1 MKNPEA
7 SGFGIFYQAQ
17 DRSIQMTQPPSSKDP
32 ASEINL
38 QRAVFSQLLMGPSYI
53 EVAAVLLRDALKK
66 QYPTLD
72 LDPNTTVIGE
82 PAWDI
87 IDGEIVE
94 LPTRYET
101 LSDRLA
107 EQVVKSDPVL
117 LIDGLHFLSRLPL
130 SRPDVHLPV
139 RIEQIGCLI
148 NELTPAIFAA
158 GQEQQLKFWNALS
171 DNSGP
176 RWHYLSETL
185 QNIWNVT
192 EVNGWTETECD
203 MARELF
209 LHPTLQDRENNSR
222 YGTQAYLIDIKAITD
237 YGTGRHRANALVVLT
252 GTIDGAEVILTHSM
266 LNGYEKFD
274 SRSALEQSLADHA
287 YPKPDYKMQWRFFE
301 PSENI
306 FAYAAC
312 AIISSQIEII
322 GDPGIAKMSAPDET
336 ESPDGSRSVDLEWF
350 KNKLPDWLTTA
361 SASDQNMFA
370 EHLKKLSELNG
381 SQAGKTYLDDIPS
394 IKSFVLSA
402 LKTQMQSQHADASTL
417 DLETIEIQIS
427 NVVVWGSFVVPG
439 KIETTRFSLVELALQ
454 NLIAVPVGDKIVRS
468 LDGKELPDWMTVA
481 FIENVITT
489 IDIGRTYPQWVKSKL
504 LDDPLESKRREHL
517 YTSQLR
523 IQLPML
529 ALESQLR
536 GQGGIDERG
545 YCYVAALMKPDEAD
559 RKVDGQPIVLRQLA
573 FVPELQLGNTQ
584 DIVANMFVIGP
595 QDSNAGPCL
604 LYRPLLEPQLC
615 QYPSFSNLL
624 YDIRQTASL
633 RQSVLAWLP
642 KEVHNSYSRYIFPG
656 PLPSPWSIVE
666 FVTNPLAAISNSG
679 PISLSNE
686 TLGSD
691 FLPLLFKANAT
702 ALVELADR
710 QSVSN
715 SESRW
720 ESFRQAGWVIFNL
733 ALPYLGTTVGNAFWL
748 WQILDDLET
757 LSQSDETV
765 GAQARW
771 QVITD
776 LLCNIALAT
785 TTFSLDR
792 ARTAGREHPA
802 EASELVRELESLA
815 KPKPELIIEKLAPV
829 KQKLAAIEHYDTL
842 RTSGALISRSREGA
856 RLLEPLSVGKPQN
869 PGQPKSA
876 GPLKGL
882 YEQGGKLYVELAGI
896 WFQVLADGEQVAIVD
911 GNDHTRAGP
920 LLMSDTQGQWD
931 IDTRLRL
938 RGAGSASIVRKI
950 NAEASRRNVK
960 AYEELNRLEVRR
972 LENQELLTMHSRR
985 LKEAS
990 GPSRDASREVYLSA
1004 LKTQR
1009 ESYDEALQL
1018 LLDWPISQSR
1028 PDSTRTRLG
1037 YLNAQI
1043 NFTFAEID
1051 TLGEQFTPVMQAA
1064 TEMIT
1069 SGVKILEQHH
1079 ANTAYSLLQLGNEMI
1094 ERLDY
1099 METRF
1104 SRLKRLGREGFEFVR
1119 QHRKMMP
1126 VYKSDDLRL
1135 YQLDMYR
1142 HLCLSLDSVNTVP
1155 EAWADINQMV
1165 DNSTVAFQS
1174 LRDAID
1180 ERSVIR
1186 LDEQINALGSL
1197 TEQFTAIEDHV
1208 KYVADEYREHAR
1220 LAQLNRLKHQVGL
1233 MKKRALRHLALAL
1246 DERSTRRSTP
1256 APYQERPRPRRKFI
1270 RARFWGLV
1278 SVEPRLS
1285 ELYEE
1290 TDLADV
1296 KKPFS
1301 DEIIVTFHHKKT
1313 GEWVQHINPD
1323 APPQPTPTLTT
1334 SIAKGQALIDG
1345 LPAFKAQV
1353 EESKKQSGR
1362 TPAGVGMVINA
1373 HARRMDT
1380 ISVAIKTVLDQ
1391 VQSAGTNE
1399 TTEISPAEKTQ
1410 RRTAESLRVE
1420 LEKETLA
1427 LYALGFDT
1435 EQQAIKQSP
1444 PTMSNILWLKE
1455 RNQIVITGKKKRQRV
1470 KSAHYLDRY
1479 EIRDRADRKTLW
1491 FADFHYS
1498 RSWTPEHAFLSGH
1511 LKTPEQVASGKPVV
1525 PPQRLSQSQLIDLYR
1540 SEIDVEQAKAV
1551 FFPAVRS

>member
-1 MKNPEA
+1 MAQSFSSTDPIPEN
-7 SGFGIFYQAQ
+7 
-17 DRSIQMTQPPSSKDP
+17 
-32 ASEINL
+32 NL
-38 QRAVFSQLLMGPSYI
+38 KKAVFSQLLMGPSYI
-53 EVAAVLLRDALKK
+53 DAAATLLRDALKK
-66 QYPTLD
+66 HYPALD
-72 LDPNTTVIGE
+72 LDPNTTVVGE

-94 LPTRYET
+94 LPTIYEP
-101 LSDRLA
+101 LSDMLA
-107 EQVVKSDPVL
+107 EQVVSDDPVL

-130 SRPDVHLPV
+130 SIPDMHLPV

-148 NELTPAIFAA
+148 NELKPAIFAA
-158 GQEQQLKFWNALS
+158 CQEKQLEYWNALS
-171 DNSGP
+171 DSSGP
-176 RWHYLSETL
+176 HWHYLAETL
-185 QNIWNVT
+185 RNMWNVT
-192 EVNGWTETECD
+192 QVDGWTETECA

-209 LHPTLQDRENNSR
+209 RHPTLRDRKGNSSYNTR
-222 YGTQAYLIDIKAITD
+222 AYLVDINVVND
-237 YGTGRHRANALVVLT
+237 YGAQRHRANALVVLI
-252 GTIDGAEVILTHSM
+252 GTIDGAEVILTHSII
-266 LNGYEKFD
+266 NGYEKF
-274 SRSALEQSLADHA
+274 SSHSALEKSLADHA
-287 YPKPDYKMQWRFFE
+287 YPRPDYRMQWCFFE

-312 AIISSQIEII
+312 AIISSQIELI
-322 GDPGIAKMSAPDET
+322 GDPGIGEMPTSEET
-336 ESPDGSRSVDLEWF
+336 ETLAGRPREGNGSVDLEWY

-370 EHLKKLSELNG
+370 EHLKKLSALNG
-381 SQAGKTYLDDIPS
+381 SHAGKTYLEDIPD

-402 LKTQMQSQHADASTL
+402 LKKEMQSQHADASTL
-417 DLETIEIQIS
+417 DLESIEIQIS

-439 KIETTRFSLVELALQ
+439 KTETTRFSLVELALQ
-454 NLIAVPVGDKIVRS
+454 NLIAVPLGDKTVRS
-468 LDGKELPDWMTVA
+468 LDGKELPKWMTTA
-481 FIENVITT
+481 FIENVVTK
-489 IDIGRTYPQWVKSKL
+489 IDIGRTYPLWIKNKL
-504 LDDPLESKRREHL
+504 LDDPAESKRRELL

-523 IQLPML
+523 VQLPML
-529 ALESQLR
+529 ALESKLR

-545 YCYVAALMKPDEAD
+545 YRYVAALMEPDEAD
-559 RKVDGQPIVLRQLA
+559 RTVDGQPIVLRQLA
-573 FVPELQLGNTQ
+573 FVPELHLGNTQ

-604 LYRPLLEPQLC
+604 LYRPLLEPQLY

-624 YDIRQTASL
+624 YDIRQTAPL

-642 KEVHNSYSRYIFPG
+642 EKVHNSYSRYVFPG
-656 PLPSPWSIVE
+656 PLPSPWSILE
-666 FVTNPLAAISNSG
+666 FATNPLAASNLG
-679 PISLSNE
+679 PISLSSE
-686 TLGSD
+686 TLGPN
-691 FLPLLFKANAT
+691 FLSLLFKANAD
-702 ALVELADR
+702 ALVKLADR

-720 ESFRQAGWVIFNL
+720 ESFKQAGWMIFNL
-733 ALPYLGTTVGNAFWL
+733 ALPYLGSTVGNAFWL
-748 WQILDDLET
+748 WQIFNDLET
-757 LSQSDETV
+757 LSQSDETI

-771 QVITD
+771 EVITD

-785 TTFSLDR
+785 TTFTLDR
-792 ARTAGREHPA
+792 ARTAGRGHPT

-815 KPKPELIIEKLAPV
+815 KPKPELIIEKLAPA

-842 RTSGALISRSREGA
+842 RTSGALISQSSEGA
-856 RLLEPLSVGKPQN
+856 RLLVSLSVEKPEN
-869 PGQPKSA
+869 PGQPKSE

-882 YEQGGKLYVELAGI
+882 YEQGGTLYAELTGK
-896 WFQVLADGEQVAIVD
+896 WFQVLADGEQVSIVD
-911 GNDHTRAGP
+911 GNDLSQAGP
-920 LLMSDTQGQWD
+920 LLMSDTQGHWH

-938 RGAGSASIVRKI
+938 RGAGSTSIVRKI
-950 NAEASRRNVK
+950 TAEANRRSLL

-972 LENQELLTMHSRR
+972 LENQELLAMHSNR

-990 GPSRDASREVYLSA
+990 GPSRDANREVYLSA

-1043 NFTFAEID
+1043 SFTFAEIE
-1051 TLGEQFTPVMQAA
+1051 TLGERFTPVIRAA
-1064 TEMIT
+1064 TEMIA
-1069 SGVKILEQHH
+1069 SGVKILEQQH
-1079 ANTAYSLLQLGNEMI
+1079 ADTANSMLQLGDEMI

-1104 SRLKRLGREGFEFVR
+1104 SGLKKLGREGFEFVR
-1119 QHRKMMP
+1119 QHRKKMP

-1142 HLCLSLDSVNTVP
+1142 HLCLTLDSINTVP
-1155 EAWADINQMV
+1155 EAWTDINQMV

-1174 LRDAID
+1174 LRAAID

-1186 LDEQINALGSL
+1186 LDEQITALGSL
-1197 TEQFTAIEDHV
+1197 TEQFTAIEDHI
-1208 KYVADEYREHAR
+1208 KYVADEYKDQAR
-1220 LAQLNRLKHQVGL
+1220 LAQLNRLERQVGF
-1233 MKKRALRHLALAL
+1233 MKKKALRHLALAL
-1246 DERSTRRSTP
+1246 DERRTRRYTP
-1256 APYQERPRPRRKFI
+1256 GPYQERPRPRKKFI

-1290 TDLADV
+1290 TEWADV

-1313 GEWVQHINPD
+1313 GEWVQHVNPD
-1323 APPQPTPTLTT
+1323 APPQVTPTLAT

-1353 EESKKQSGR
+1353 EKSKKQSGR
-1362 TPAGVGMVINA
+1362 TPAGVGMVVNA

-1380 ISVAIKTVLDQ
+1380 ISVAIKKVLDQ
-1391 VQSAGTNE
+1391 VQSAGANE
-1399 TTEISPAEKTQ
+1399 TLEVSPAEKTQ
-1410 RRTAESLRVE
+1410 QRTAESLRVQ
-1420 LEKETLA
+1420 LEKETQA
-1427 LYALGFDT
+1427 LYALGLDT

-1444 PTMSNILWLKE
+1444 PTMSNVLWLKE
-1455 RNQIVITGKKKRQRV
+1455 RNQIVITEKGKRRRI

-1498 RSWTPEHAFLSGH
+1498 KSWTPEHAFLSGR
-1511 LKTPEQVASGKPVV
+1511 LKTPEQVESGKPVAL
-1525 PPQRLSQSQLIDLYR
+1525 PHRLSQSQLIDRYR

-1551 FFPAVRS
+1551 FFPTVRS